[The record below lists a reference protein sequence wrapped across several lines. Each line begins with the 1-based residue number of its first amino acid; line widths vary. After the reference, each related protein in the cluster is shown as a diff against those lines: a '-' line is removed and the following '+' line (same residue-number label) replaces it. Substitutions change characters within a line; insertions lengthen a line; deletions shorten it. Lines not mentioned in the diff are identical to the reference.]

1 MASPGTPVAASGNA
15 TILVYLSL
23 FLLLLVF
30 FIVLVAHS
38 APRDYRVRAVMS
50 SVNHSFAQPPPG
62 AVETAPTQ
70 GSAAAIA
77 LVGLKRLGDLFE
89 TELAI
94 VKVEKSAPGRLLVA
108 STDTSELFE
117 DGTSFVRRE
126 RIGLLDRIARE
137 VGDHGG
143 VRFEVDFLIAIGPE
157 PAGKHNFGDPVAQA
171 AALGRALIADGAP
184 PDAVS
189 VGIEPGSAGSARF
202 LFAARLPGEPRRA
215 GPGAGPGGGRAAP

>member
-15 TILVYLSL
+15 TILIYLSL

-38 APRDYRVRAVMS
+38 TPRDYRVRAVLD
-50 SVNHSFAQPPPG
+50 SVSQSFAPPPPG
-62 AVETAPTQ
+62 ASESAPTQ
-70 GSAAAIA
+70 GSAAVIA
-77 LVGLKRLGDLFE
+77 LAGLKRLGDLFE

-108 STDTSELFE
+108 ATETNELFDE
-117 DGTSFVRRE
+117 GTALVRRE
-126 RIGLLDRIARE
+126 RVGLLDRIARE
-137 VGDHGG
+137 IGERAG

-157 PAGKHNFGDPVAQA
+157 PAGQHRFGDPVAQA
-171 AALGRALIADGAP
+171 AALGHALIADGAP

-189 VGIEPGSAGSARF
+189 VGIEPGVAGSARF
-202 LFAARLPGEPRRA
+202 LFSARMPGEARRV
-215 GPGAGPGGGRAAP
+215 GTGGGRAAP

>member
-15 TILVYLSL
+15 TILIYLSL

-38 APRDYRVRAVMS
+38 TPRDYRVRAVLS
-50 SVNHSFAQPPPG
+50 SVEQSFAPVVRAG
-62 AVETAPTQ
+62 TEAVSGQ

-77 LVGLKRLGDLFE
+77 LSGLKRLGDLFE

-94 VKVEKSAPGRLLVA
+94 VKVARSLPGRVLVA
-108 STDTSELFE
+108 GTETRDLFE
-117 DGTSFVRRE
+117 DGTARLRPE

-137 VGDHGG
+137 IGDRAG

-157 PAGKHNFGDPVAQA
+157 PAGRRAIGDPVAQA
-171 AALGRALIADGAP
+171 AALGKALIADGAP

-189 VGIEPGSAGSARF
+189 VGIEPGVAGSARF

-215 GPGAGPGGGRAAP
+215 GGGRAAP

>member
-38 APRDYRVRAVMS
+38 APRDYRARAVLN
-50 SVNHSFAQPPPG
+50 SVNHSFAPPPPG
-62 AVETAPTQ
+62 ASESAPTQ
-70 GSAAAIA
+70 GSAALVA
-77 LVGLKRLGDLFE
+77 LSGLKRLGELFE

-94 VKVEKSAPGRLLVA
+94 VKVEKSPPGRLLVA
-108 STDTSELFE
+108 STETRELFE
-117 DGTSFVRRE
+117 DGTAFVRRE

-137 VGDHGG
+137 VGDRAG
-143 VRFEVDFLIAIGPE
+143 VRFEVDFFIAVGPE
-157 PAGKHNFGDPVAQA
+157 PAGRQRIGDPVAQA

-189 VGIEPGSAGSARF
+189 VGIEPGAAGSARF
-202 LFAARLPGEPRRA
+202 LFNARFPGEPRRD
-215 GPGAGPGGGRAAP
+215 GTGGGRAEP

>member
-15 TILVYLSL
+15 TIIIYLSL

-30 FIVLVAHS
+30 FIMLVAHS
-38 APRDYRVRAVMS
+38 LPRDYRVRAVMS
-50 SVNHSFAQPPPG
+50 SVEHSFAQPQSR
-62 AVETAPTQ
+62 ATETAPGQ
-70 GSAAAIA
+70 GSAALVA
-77 LVGLKRLGDLFE
+77 LTGLKRLGELFE

-94 VKVEKSAPGRLLVA
+94 VKVEKSLPGRVLVA
-108 STDTSELFE
+108 ATETNELFE

-137 VGDHGG
+137 IGDHSG
-143 VRFEVDFLIAIGPE
+143 VHYEVDFLIAIGPE
-157 PAGKHNFGDPVAQA
+157 PAGQPRFGDPVAQA

-189 VGIEPGSAGSARF
+189 VGIEPGEAGSARF
-202 LFAARLPGEPRRA
+202 LFNARLPGEPRRA
-215 GPGAGPGGGRAAP
+215 GTGGGHGTP